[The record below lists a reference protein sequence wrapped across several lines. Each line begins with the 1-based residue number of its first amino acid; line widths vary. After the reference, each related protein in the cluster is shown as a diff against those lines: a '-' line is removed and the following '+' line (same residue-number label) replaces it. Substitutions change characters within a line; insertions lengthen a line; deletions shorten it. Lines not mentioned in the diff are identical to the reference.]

1 MPQDIKIKY
10 DVVFYNRIIIHSA
23 NDYLSPTDYDNAQ
36 KCA

>member
-10 DVVFYNRIIIHSA
+10 DVVLYRIIIHSA